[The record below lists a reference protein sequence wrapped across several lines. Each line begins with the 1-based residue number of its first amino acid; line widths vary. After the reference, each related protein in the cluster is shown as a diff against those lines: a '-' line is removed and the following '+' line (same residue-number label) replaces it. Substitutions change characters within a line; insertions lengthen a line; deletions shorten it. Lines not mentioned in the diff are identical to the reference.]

1 MNHILLPTDGS
12 DTSFSAARL
21 AFDLFGTKDVRYTL
35 VHTYLKTAY
44 RHPLV
49 RTLDTGR
56 VAVNKLRR
64 FERRCR
70 RHAPGVMLAKRH
82 SPLQLV
88 DVLNGLAGKGR
99 GDLVVMGTQGEG
111 NYGLVGR
118 NTSAVVM
125 GSDIPVIAVPS
136 QWHPA
141 RITRIMLAIDG
152 GPVTRSTVAPL
163 IALARHINAEVVVAH
178 VRDKAVG
185 SDARIDRRALDALFA
200 DTPHSFVTVQGTSVV
215 NELNDLA
222 KQGRIQ
228 LVAVIH
234 RRKSFWQRLF
244 SGSKAKRMALHTIT
258 PLLVLPE
265 RA

>member
-49 RTLDTGR
+49 PAMDTGSE
-56 VAVNKLRR
+56 AANKLRR

-70 RHAPGVMLAKRH
+70 GHAPGVTLAKRSSH
-82 SPLQLV
+82 LQLV
-88 DVLNGLAGKGR
+88 DVLNGLAAKSR
-99 GDLVVMGTQGEG
+99 GDLIVMGTQGEG

-118 NTSAVVM
+118 NTAAVVM
-125 GSDIPVIAVPS
+125 GSDIPVITVPS
-136 QWHPA
+136 QWRTA

-152 GPVTRSTVAPL
+152 GPVTRATVAPL
-163 IALARHINAEVVVAH
+163 IALARRGKAEVVVAH
-178 VRDKAVG
+178 VRDKTVG
-185 SDARIDRRALDALFA
+185 SDARVDRRALGALFA
-200 DTPHSFVTVQGTSVV
+200 GMPHSFVTVQGTGVV
-215 NELNDLA
+215 NELNELA
-222 KQGRIQ
+222 KHGRIH

-244 SGSKAKRMALHTIT
+244 SGSKARRMALHTIT